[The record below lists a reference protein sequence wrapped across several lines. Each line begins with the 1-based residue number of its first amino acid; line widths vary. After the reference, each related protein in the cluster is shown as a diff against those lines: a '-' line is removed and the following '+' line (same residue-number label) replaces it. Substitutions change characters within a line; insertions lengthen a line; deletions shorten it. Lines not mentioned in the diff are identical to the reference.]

1 MINKIITLK
10 NKKEYVIAEECDYQN
25 EHYYFACEL
34 ENGETTENFAVL
46 KIFQRNDKKTVK
58 IVKDDNL
65 IKEICSIIDAKLN

>member
-25 EHYYFACEL
+25 EHYLFACEL
-34 ENGETTENFAVL
+34 VNGETTENFAVL
-46 KIFQRNDKKTVK
+46 KIFQRNDKKTVQ

-65 IKEICSIIDAKLN
+65 IKEICLIIDNKLK